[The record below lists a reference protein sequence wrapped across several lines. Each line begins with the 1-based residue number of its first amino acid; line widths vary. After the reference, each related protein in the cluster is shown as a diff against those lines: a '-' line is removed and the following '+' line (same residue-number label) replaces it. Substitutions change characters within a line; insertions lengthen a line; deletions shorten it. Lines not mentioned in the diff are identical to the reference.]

1 MSTNH
6 STLLCV
12 CLLPCPGKVDELSK
26 ECENGRLMRL
36 MVKLD
41 QIHNRTEEDM
51 VSRVLGVDWTSSR
64 MGLGEDSTQKIG
76 WEEGL

>member
-1 MSTNH
+1 MRRRPTARPS
-6 STLLCV
+6 SLRAV
-12 CLLPCPGKVDELSK
+12 AAAPPPPQVDELSK

-51 VSRVLGVDWTSSR
+51 VSRALPSVVT
-64 MGLGEDSTQKIG
+64 
-76 WEEGL
+76 